1 MATKIFSIA
10 LFSIMA
16 LFTAW
21 KLNLHLL
28 IPKIEFEIPDKK
40 PERKTIK
47 IPLNK
52 TTTKEKKAKDI
63 LTNEIKNQDNL
74 DKANPNE
81 NIIKNILKDKIKKK
95 VSEQQKQT
103 EQGTSKINY
112 PKDKPTFSIENLEK

>member
-10 LFSIMA
+10 LFSIMV

-47 IPLNK
+47 ISLSK
-52 TTTKEKKAKDI
+52 TTKEKNI
-63 LTNEIKNQDNL
+63 LTNETKNQDNL
-74 DKANPNE
+74 DKTETNE

-95 VSEQQKQT
+95 VLEQQKQT
-103 EQGTSKINY
+103 EQNTSKINY
-112 PKDKPTFSIENLEK
+112 PKDKPTFSSENLEK